1 MTDDILGRVNA
12 LSAHLARYKPTRRE
26 IQVGR
31 SVAYH
36 ERLCQGNLPMRQYKT
51 KVNRGQVP
59 LIVRQ
64 GELQEVMEFGQADA

>member
-1 MTDDILGRVNA
+1 MTDDTLGRVNA
-12 LSAHLARYKPTRRE
+12 LSAHLKTYRSSRRDV
-26 IQVGR
+26 QVGR
-31 SVAYH
+31 SAAYH
-36 ERLCQGNLPMRQYKT
+36 ERLCQGNLPMRQYTT